1 MLVVREVWWFIENK
15 FFKKFKK
22 FFFFFFFFFNDM
34 APLKI
39 FSAIRFQIK
48 FLTPSLKDN
57 EKANHG
63 VKI

>member
-1 MLVVREVWWFIENK
+1 MV
-15 FFKKFKK
+15 
-22 FFFFFFFFFNDM
+22 FFFFFFFFLNDM